1 MKKLLKGN
9 ALLYSVACFASL
21 GQFLFGYDQGVM
33 SGILV
38 NDRWLNL
45 EGYPNATMQGFVV
58 AIFEL
63 GAWFTAY
70 PTSWFMDRIGRRWT
84 ILVGSLIFIVGGIL
98 QTASYTFAQILI
110 GRLIAGFGIGF
121 LSTVLPVYTA
131 ELSRAHNRGKV
142 TVLGMSINMLG
153 YTASEFIDYGFSFS
167 ATEWS
172 FRGPLLLQ
180 VIFALI
186 LALGTLALPESPRYL
201 VSKQKDTL
209 AIKTLSDMHGKHG
222 DHPDVSQEYN
232 EIKSTLELEAKL
244 GQPTWKEMFTVY
256 RRRTWIG
263 ISVQALG
270 QMSGINI
277 VTYYAPKMYEAVL
290 GPGNQTILF
299 AGFTALVYFCGAII
313 AAFLVDRVGRR
324 PLFMYGSSFMV
335 IWLVLMAVFN
345 KISLGLTSAIL
356 VITFTMVYV
365 GTFGITWACVD
376 WLYPAEIFP
385 FRTRAKGMSLAVS
398 SNWISNFAVGLFTPP
413 LLEAIGW
420 ATYLFYAVWNLI
432 ALFVVWK
439 WFVETKGK
447 SLEEIDAI
455 FDDGAGAICDE
466 KRSSTQSEEDGDFNS
481 KISIK
486 KEEHSKDLC

>member
-1 MKKLLKGN
+1 MKKILQGN

-38 NDRWLNL
+38 NNRWLELFGN
-45 EGYPNATMQGFVV
+45 PNSTMQGLIV

-84 ILVGSLIFIVGGIL
+84 ILIGAAIFIVGGSVQTGSSNLAGIL
-98 QTASYTFAQILI
+98 L

-142 TVLGMSINMLG
+142 TVLGMSINMFG
-153 YTASEFIDYGFSFS
+153 YMASEFIDYGFSFV
-167 ATEWS
+167 ENDWS

-180 VIFALI
+180 VVFALI
-186 LALGTLALPESPRYL
+186 LAVGTLALPESPRYL
-201 VSKQKDTL
+201 VSKQKDSDALKTL
-209 AIKTLSDMHGKHG
+209 ADMHGKPEDNPH
-222 DHPDVSQEYN
+222 VVEEYE
-232 EIKSTLELEAKL
+232 EIKNTLDFEAKL
-244 GQPTWKEMFTVY
+244 GQPTWGEMFTVY
-256 RRRTWIG
+256 TKRSFIA
-263 ISVQALG
+263 IAVQTLG
-270 QMSGINI
+270 QLSGINI
-277 VTYYAPKMYEAVL
+277 VTYYAPKMYETVL

-299 AGFTALVYFCGAII
+299 AGFTALVYFCGALI
-313 AAFLVDRVGRR
+313 ASLLVDRVGRR
-324 PLFMYGSSFMV
+324 SLFMSGSFFMI

-345 KISLGLTSAIL
+345 KVDLGMTSAVL
-356 VITFTMVYV
+356 VIVFTMIYV

-398 SNWISNFAVGLFTPP
+398 SNWLSNFAVGLWTPP
-413 LLEAIGW
+413 LLDRIGW
-420 ATYLFYAVWNLI
+420 ATYIFYAAWNVV
-432 ALFVVWK
+432 ALVVVYF

-447 SLEEIDAI
+447 SLEEIDAM
-455 FDDGAGAICDE
+455 FDDGAGEIPPELAIDSE
-466 KRSSTQSEEDGDFNS
+466 KKKVTHDGVEND
-481 KISIK
+481 KV
-486 KEEHSKDLC
+486 